1 MNNANTVALQA
12 SGLTVSFN
20 GNTILNGLN
29 LHVNRAEVYALIGG
43 NGAGKS
49 TTLNAFLGFI
59 KPDSGSL
66 RVCGTDVQGDL
77 AGARQRLAYV
87 SDGAALYD
95 HLNAIENLRYF
106 LTLAGVDASVQR
118 IDAALDTVDLV
129 REARTRRV
137 DGYSKGMRQKVAIA
151 LALARETPAMLL
163 DEPTSGLDPR
173 ASAEFNT
180 LLVNLRQRDVA
191 VLMVTH
197 DLLGAAEVADRIG
210 FLDGGRVAHEFFA
223 HDFVANGAH
232 RFDVQALHRCYSDT
246 RSAA

>member
-1 MNNANTVALQA
+1 MYNASSNSIALQA
-12 SGLTVSFN
+12 GGLTVSYN
-20 GNTILNGLN
+20 GNTVLNKLN
-29 LHVNRAEVYALIGG
+29 LQVNRAEVYALIGG

-49 TTLNAFLGFI
+49 TTLNCFLGFI
-59 KPDSGSL
+59 KPDSGSMQ
-66 RVCGTDVQGDL
+66 VCGIDVGRDL

-106 LTLAGVDASVQR
+106 LTLAGVDATAAR
-118 IDAALDTVDLV
+118 IDSALDTVDLV

-173 ASAEFNT
+173 ASGEFNS
-180 LLVNLRQRDVA
+180 LLLNLRQRDVA

-210 FLDGGRVAHEFFA
+210 FLDGGRVAHEF
-223 HDFVANGAH
+223 VANGAH